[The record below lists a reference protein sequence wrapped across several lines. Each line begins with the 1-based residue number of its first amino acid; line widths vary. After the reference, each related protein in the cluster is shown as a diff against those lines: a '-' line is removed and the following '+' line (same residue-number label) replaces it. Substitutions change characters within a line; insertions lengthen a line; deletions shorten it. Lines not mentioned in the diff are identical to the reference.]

1 MTHRHLFCFGL
12 GYSAQH
18 LAASLAD
25 DGWKVSGTVR
35 NADAIPK
42 FEAMGWR
49 VYTFDGTS
57 PLVDATARLT
67 DATHI
72 VDSIPP
78 GTDGDPVLLHH
89 GADIAEL
96 SELTWLA
103 YLSTTGV
110 YGDRSGEWV
119 DEESERLPSGPCGH
133 RRLEAE
139 DGWLNLWRRHGVP
152 AHLFRIAGIY
162 GPGRSAL
169 DKLRNGHAQRIIKS
183 GQVFSRIHVDDI
195 ATVLAASMKQPQAGK
210 AYNLCDDEAAPPQD
224 VIAYA
229 CSLLGVDAPP
239 EIPFEDAELSDM
251 ARSFYQDNK
260 RVSNARIKNDLGVRL
275 AWPTYREGL
284 RGLLKRGT

>member
-110 YGDRSGEWV
+110 YGD
-119 DEESERLPSGPCGH
+119 
-133 RRLEAE
+133 
-139 DGWLNLWRRHGVP
+139 
-152 AHLFRIAGIY
+152 
-162 GPGRSAL
+162 
-169 DKLRNGHAQRIIKS
+169 
-183 GQVFSRIHVDDI
+183 
-195 ATVLAASMKQPQAGK
+195 
-210 AYNLCDDEAAPPQD
+210 
-224 VIAYA
+224 
-229 CSLLGVDAPP
+229 
-239 EIPFEDAELSDM
+239 
-251 ARSFYQDNK
+251 
-260 RVSNARIKNDLGVRL
+260 
-275 AWPTYREGL
+275 
-284 RGLLKRGT
+284 